1 MTTQTTSAELAAVI
15 SDTLDG
21 IKALDITVL
30 PVHKLTSLTDYMI
43 ICSGTSSRHLRAIA
57 NHAQE
62 AAKKMGYSAKL
73 EGETDS
79 EWVLL
84 DLGDAVVHIMLP
96 QARTF
101 YNLEGLWQEDD
112 TD

>member
-1 MTTQTTSAELAAVI
+1 MTTQTTSAELATLI
-15 SDTLDG
+15 TDTLEG

-30 PVHKLTSLTDYMI
+30 PVSQLTSLTDYMI

-57 NHAQE
+57 NHAQD
-62 AAKKMGYSAKL
+62 AAKNAGYSAKL
-73 EGETDS
+73 EGEGDS

-96 QARTF
+96 TARAF
-101 YNLEGLWQEDD
+101 YNLEGLWQDD
-112 TD
+112 TA